1 MVNKDSI
8 HVSTDKQFPTLG
20 RWILTKRFHTLA
32 VLVAILMVPSLI
44 LAGASHKFGTAPE
57 AIAVDSDVDNQ
68 VRVPLIITNQD
79 HLTAMDIPLKYSD
92 GVTLLEVDFENTRVS
107 YFDLKVANIN
117 TEEQTVV
124 IGLLPQMTPAFKP
137 DLEAGTGVIANL
149 IFRIDDPTIENITLD
164 VVKLTNPNHDLIFVY
179 HDENNDDAPISGALY
194 RDGFKKSGAT
204 AQAINSA
211 QAVNDAR
218 LVNDE
223 MVVALPVKGEALPIV
238 FELKQNYPNP
248 FNPSTIISYALPKA
262 SHVTISIYNVLGREV
277 VTLVDEE
284 KAAGRYE
291 VNWDASANASGVYFY
306 RIQADDFSETKKMMM
321 LK

>member
-1 MVNKDSI
+1 MLAQTNNS
-8 HVSTDKQFPTLG
+8 QTLG

-32 VLVAILMVPSLI
+32 VLVAFLMVPTLI

-57 AIAVDSDVDNQ
+57 AISTDADNQ

-79 HLTAMDIPLKYSD
+79 HLTGLDIPLQFSE
-92 GVTLLEVDFENTRVS
+92 GVTLLEVDFEDTRVS

-117 TEEQTVV
+117 NTERTVV

-149 IFRIDDPTIENITLD
+149 VFRIDDPTVEDITLE

-179 HDENNDDAPISGALY
+179 HDKDDNDAPLSGALY
-194 RDGFKKSGAT
+194 RDGFKKGGAT
-204 AQAINSA
+204 AQSINNA
-211 QAVNDAR
+211 QASDRIINDP
-218 LVNDE
+218 
-223 MVVALPVKGEALPIV
+223 MVVALPVKGEALPSV

-248 FNPSTIISYALPKA
+248 FNPSTTISWALPKA
-262 SHVTISIYNVLGREV
+262 AHVTISIYNVLGQEV
-277 VTLVDEE
+277 LTLVD
-284 KAAGRYE
+284 KDMVAG
-291 VNWDASANASGVYFY
+291 NHTTQWDAAATNASGLYFY